1 MAIECNNYIYRKHKK
16 SWRENYHF
24 VHVYN
29 VHYLHKQKKKK
40 IENICYKVDI
50 LTSKRPLLLID
61 IADFLATEI
70 IY

>member
-1 MAIECNNYIYRKHKK
+1 MCIMFIIFISK
-16 SWRENYHF
+16 
-24 VHVYN
+24 
-29 VHYLHKQKKKK
+29 KKKK